1 MNADEFEQLAG
12 RIEGLARMVLH
23 LVARLED
30 GGMIDGPAMAEGL
43 RHSIV
48 LNPGAGGVMI
58 TAQRT
63 LENAANTLDE
73 ARRWRKFRRQAVMP
87 PKPQSSKGNRPNLGR
102 LGQTDTAPKRAD
114 GRRKVA

>member
-1 MNADEFEQLAG
+1 MNADEFDVLAG

-30 GGMIDGPAMAEGL
+30 GDVIDGPAMAEGL

-48 LNPGAGGVMI
+48 LKPEAGALMV

-63 LENAANTLDE
+63 LENAADTLDE
-73 ARRWRKFRRQAVMP
+73 ARRWRKFRQQAMTP
-87 PKPQSSKGNRPNLGR
+87 PKHPH
-102 LGQTDTAPKRAD
+102 A
-114 GRRKVA
+114 RRKAA

>member
-30 GGMIDGPAMAEGL
+30 GGVIDGPAMAEGL

-48 LNPGAGGVMI
+48 LNSGAGGVMAI
-58 TAQRT
+58 AQRT

-73 ARRWRKFRRQAVMP
+73 ARRWRKFRRQAVTP
-87 PKPQSSKGNRPNLGR
+87 PKRQSPKDNRPNLGR
-102 LGQTDTAPKRAD
+102 FEQVATAPKRTD
-114 GRRKVA
+114 GRWKAA